1 MTKDQ
6 FEGLVRALLAYAGGW
21 ATAKGYVT
29 SEQWL
34 AILGAV
40 PAVVAAVWSFRSK
53 QHTAEGGKQ

>member
-1 MTKDQ
+1 MTKEQ
-6 FEGLVRALLAYAGGW
+6 FEGLIRAILAYAGGW
-21 ATAKGYVT
+21 LTAKGYVT

-53 QHTAEGGKQ
+53 KVEAK

>member
-6 FEGLVRALLAYAGGW
+6 AEGLVRAVLAYGGGW
-21 ATAKGYVT
+21 LTAKGYVT

-34 AILGAV
+34 AVLGAV

-53 QHTAEGGKQ
+53 KAVHP